1 MNGAMELL
9 RAAQEGDRDA
19 CEQAVLENNGLIW
32 SVVRRYY
39 GRGVE
44 PDDLYQLGCLGFL
57 KAIRGF
63 DFSYG
68 TCFSTYAVPK
78 IAGEIRR
85 FLRDDGTI
93 KVGRSIREQALTLY
107 ALRERLRQELG
118 REPSLSELSAQT
130 GWTPE
135 EIAQVDLATEAF
147 RRMGYKAQFVTIDW
161 VDKKE
166 LVENGT
172 VDCLWGSFSID
183 GREDEYRWAGP
194 YMVSRQVVAVMPGS
208 DIETL
213 ADLAG
218 KTVAVQ
224 ATTKPEVLFLG
235 GGDPR
240 IPEIRALLSMQKR
253 ELIYAYLSKGYADAV
268 AAHETSILQ
277 FMSDFGI
284 EYRILDEPLQ
294 VVGLGVAFA
303 LNDDRGLDTALNAA
317 LADMR
322 TDGTTRA
329 ILAKYLP
336 DPDKYLEVD
345 YGR

>member
-1 MNGAMELL
+1 MKHHRPRLL
-9 RAAQEGDRDA
+9 FLPAVLCLAVCLLAGCAARAATADPDA
-19 CEQAVLENNGLIW
+19 
-32 SVVRRYY
+32 
-39 GRGVE
+39 
-44 PDDLYQLGCLGFL
+44 DLPTIVIGS
-57 KAIRGF
+57 
-63 DFSYG
+63 DSYPP
-68 TCFSTYAVPK
+68 FNY
-78 IAGEIRR
+78 
-85 FLRDDGTI
+85 
-93 KVGRSIREQALTLY
+93 
-107 ALRERLRQELG
+107 
-118 REPSLSELSAQT
+118 LSADGQPT
-130 GWTPE
+130 GIDVE
-135 EIAQVDLATEAF
+135 LATEAF

-161 VDKKE
+161 VDKKD

-208 DIETL
+208 DN
-213 ADLAG
+213 
-218 KTVAVQ
+218 
-224 ATTKPEVLFLG
+224 
-235 GGDPR
+235 
-240 IPEIRALLSMQKR
+240 
-253 ELIYAYLSKGYADAV
+253 
-268 AAHETSILQ
+268 ETSILQ
-277 FMSDFGI
+277 FLTEFGI
-284 EYRILDEPLQ
+284 EYRILVEPLQ

>member
-1 MNGAMELL
+1 
-9 RAAQEGDRDA
+9 
-19 CEQAVLENNGLIW
+19 
-32 SVVRRYY
+32 
-39 GRGVE
+39 
-44 PDDLYQLGCLGFL
+44 
-57 KAIRGF
+57 
-63 DFSYG
+63 
-68 TCFSTYAVPK
+68 
-78 IAGEIRR
+78 
-85 FLRDDGTI
+85 
-93 KVGRSIREQALTLY
+93 
-107 ALRERLRQELG
+107 
-118 REPSLSELSAQT
+118 
-130 GWTPE
+130 
-135 EIAQVDLATEAF
+135 
-147 RRMGYKAQFVTIDW
+147 
-161 VDKKE
+161 
-166 LVENGT
+166 
-172 VDCLWGSFSID
+172 
-183 GREDEYRWAGP
+183 
-194 YMVSRQVVAVMPGS
+194 MVSRQVVAVMPGS

-253 ELIYAYLSKGYADAV
+253 ELIYVYLSKGYADAV

>member
-1 MNGAMELL
+1 MIKYKRLRRVSALFAALSALL
-9 RAAQEGDRDA
+9 LTGCAPSAASDSTLPTLTVGSDTYPPYVYMD
-19 CEQAVLENNGLIW
+19 NNGDI
-32 SVVRRYY
+32 
-39 GRGVE
+39 
-44 PDDLYQLGCLGFL
+44 
-57 KAIRGF
+57 
-63 DFSYG
+63 
-68 TCFSTYAVPK
+68 
-78 IAGEIRR
+78 
-85 FLRDDGTI
+85 
-93 KVGRSIREQALTLY
+93 
-107 ALRERLRQELG
+107 
-118 REPSLSELSAQT
+118 T
-130 GWTPE
+130 GLDV
-135 EIAQVDLATEAF
+135 EIAEEAF
-147 RRMGYKAQFVTIDW
+147 RRMGYRPEFVTINW
-161 VDKKE
+161 AEKNA
-166 LVENGT
+166 LLENG
-172 VDCLWGSFSID
+172 VIDCIWSSFSMS
-183 GREDEYRWAGP
+183 GRADEYTWAGP
-194 YMVSRQVVAVMPGS
+194 YMYSHQVVAVMPDS
-208 DIETL
+208 DIQTL

-218 KTVAVQ
+218 KTVVVQ
-224 ATTKPEVLFLG
+224 ATTKPEALFLD

-322 TDGTTRA
+322 ADGTTRA

>member
-1 MNGAMELL
+1 MKHHRPRLL
-9 RAAQEGDRDA
+9 FLLAVLCLAVCLLAGCAARAATADPDA
-19 CEQAVLENNGLIW
+19 
-32 SVVRRYY
+32 
-39 GRGVE
+39 
-44 PDDLYQLGCLGFL
+44 DLPTIVIGS
-57 KAIRGF
+57 
-63 DFSYG
+63 DSYPP
-68 TCFSTYAVPK
+68 FNY
-78 IAGEIRR
+78 
-85 FLRDDGTI
+85 
-93 KVGRSIREQALTLY
+93 
-107 ALRERLRQELG
+107 
-118 REPSLSELSAQT
+118 LSADGQPT
-130 GWTPE
+130 GIDVE
-135 EIAQVDLATEAF
+135 LATEAF

-218 KTVAVQ
+218 KTVSKGGYNISYNENGYATSAIKTVAVQ
-224 ATTKPEVLFLG
+224 ATTKPEALLLD

-240 IPEIRALLSMQKR
+240 IPEVRALLSMQKR

-322 TDGTTRA
+322 ADGTTRA

>member
-1 MNGAMELL
+1 M
-9 RAAQEGDRDA
+9 
-19 CEQAVLENNGLIW
+19 
-32 SVVRRYY
+32 
-39 GRGVE
+39 
-44 PDDLYQLGCLGFL
+44 
-57 KAIRGF
+57 
-63 DFSYG
+63 
-68 TCFSTYAVPK
+68 
-78 IAGEIRR
+78 
-85 FLRDDGTI
+85 
-93 KVGRSIREQALTLY
+93 
-107 ALRERLRQELG
+107 
-118 REPSLSELSAQT
+118 
-130 GWTPE
+130 
-135 EIAQVDLATEAF
+135 
-147 RRMGYKAQFVTIDW
+147 
-161 VDKKE
+161 
-166 LVENGT
+166 VENCT

-224 ATTKPEVLFLG
+224 ATTKPEALLLD

-240 IPEIRALLSMQKR
+240 IPEVRALLSMQKR

-322 TDGTTRA
+322 ADGTTRA

>member
-1 MNGAMELL
+1 
-9 RAAQEGDRDA
+9 
-19 CEQAVLENNGLIW
+19 
-32 SVVRRYY
+32 
-39 GRGVE
+39 
-44 PDDLYQLGCLGFL
+44 
-57 KAIRGF
+57 
-63 DFSYG
+63 
-68 TCFSTYAVPK
+68 
-78 IAGEIRR
+78 
-85 FLRDDGTI
+85 
-93 KVGRSIREQALTLY
+93 
-107 ALRERLRQELG
+107 
-118 REPSLSELSAQT
+118 
-130 GWTPE
+130 
-135 EIAQVDLATEAF
+135 
-147 RRMGYKAQFVTIDW
+147 MGYKAQFVTIDW

-224 ATTKPEVLFLG
+224 ATTKPEALFLD

-240 IPEIRALLSMQKR
+240 IPEVRALLSMQKR

-294 VVGLGVAFA
+294 GVGLGVAFD
-303 LNDDRGLDTALNAA
+303 LRDERGLDEQLNAV

-322 TDGTTRA
+322 RDGTEER
-329 ILAKYLP
+329 IVGGYLP
-336 DPDKYLEVD
+336 NAASYLEVD
-345 YGR
+345 GQ

>member
-135 EIAQVDLATEAF
+135 EIAQVDLATEAPDSLQRETADGLALEGLLGTSASDTSIAVSGTQLLTVQCADETRYYRDGQQVERF
-147 RRMGYKAQFVTIDW
+147 IL
-161 VDKKE
+161 KKE
-166 LVENGT
+166 
-172 VDCLWGSFSID
+172 
-183 GREDEYRWAGP
+183 
-194 YMVSRQVVAVMPGS
+194 
-208 DIETL
+208 
-213 ADLAG
+213 
-218 KTVAVQ
+218 
-224 ATTKPEVLFLG
+224 
-235 GGDPR
+235 
-240 IPEIRALLSMQKR
+240 
-253 ELIYAYLSKGYADAV
+253 
-268 AAHETSILQ
+268 
-277 FMSDFGI
+277 
-284 EYRILDEPLQ
+284 
-294 VVGLGVAFA
+294 
-303 LNDDRGLDTALNAA
+303 
-317 LADMR
+317 
-322 TDGTTRA
+322 DGTQTYVYESEDVVTQEQGVFE
-329 ILAKYLP
+329 K
-336 DPDKYLEVD
+336 
-345 YGR
+345 G

>member
-1 MNGAMELL
+1 MKHHRPRLL
-9 RAAQEGDRDA
+9 FLLAVLCLAVCLLAGCAARAATADPDA
-19 CEQAVLENNGLIW
+19 
-32 SVVRRYY
+32 
-39 GRGVE
+39 
-44 PDDLYQLGCLGFL
+44 DLPTIVIGS
-57 KAIRGF
+57 
-63 DFSYG
+63 DSYPP
-68 TCFSTYAVPK
+68 FNY
-78 IAGEIRR
+78 
-85 FLRDDGTI
+85 
-93 KVGRSIREQALTLY
+93 
-107 ALRERLRQELG
+107 
-118 REPSLSELSAQT
+118 LSADGQPT
-130 GWTPE
+130 GIDVE
-135 EIAQVDLATEAF
+135 LATEAF

-194 YMVSRQVVAVMPGS
+194 YMVSRQVVAVMPDS
-208 DIETL
+208 DIE
-213 ADLAG
+213 
-218 KTVAVQ
+218 
-224 ATTKPEVLFLG
+224 
-235 GGDPR
+235 
-240 IPEIRALLSMQKR
+240 
-253 ELIYAYLSKGYADAV
+253 
-268 AAHETSILQ
+268 
-277 FMSDFGI
+277 
-284 EYRILDEPLQ
+284 ILDEPLQ